1 MRFPGPG
8 LHLGGAGPYAGP
20 VSTLGEPGTLGT
32 STLGTA
38 AGRAAP
44 ARRRAAV
51 VAANEILARRLLAAA
66 AQAGVEVSATAQA
79 ASALEPRG
87 AVPDVLV
94 LAPGADLEGA
104 AEWARRRSPRPAL
117 LVVAADDGGRGVREA
132 LSAGADAVVLESE
145 LDETLGPALAAAGAS
160 HLVLPRSVR
169 ETLAKPVLSTRERQI
184 AGMVVLGL
192 TNAEIAAKLHVA
204 ETTVKSHLT
213 SIFRKLGVRSRSEA
227 SARILDP
234 RDGLGV
240 SVLAIAP
247 EQGLDVVD
255 VP

>member
-1 MRFPGPG
+1 MRFPRPG
-8 LHLGGAGPYAGP
+8 LHLGGTGPYAGP

-51 VAANEILARRLLAAA
+51 VAADEIFARRALAAA
-66 AQAGVEVSATAQA
+66 ARAGVEVTATAPETTGL
-79 ASALEPRG
+79 ALRP
-87 AVPDVLV
+87 APDVLV
-94 LAPGADLEGA
+94 LGPGADLDGA
-104 AEWARRRSPRPAL
+104 AAWARRSSPCPAL

-145 LDETLGPALAAAGAS
+145 LDETLGPALAAAGGS

-169 ETLAKPVLSTRERQI
+169 ETLAKPVLSTRERQV

-247 EQGLDVVD
+247 DRGLDVVD